1 MTLSGSVF
9 INRVN
14 RNDALK
20 AFGEAIERV
29 KRERQS
35 VFIFPEGTRSYY
47 LKPGLLPFKK
57 GAFHFAVQAGIPLV
71 PFVVS
76 NYSKIFSF
84 KTKTF
89 QSGTIE
95 IELLPPIDTSN
106 MTAEDVNNL
115 VEKVHKDM
123 LAVAE
128 KLQYGPSVPSAVA
141 EKPIKPDNPV
151 KEELA
156 TGISTSSTT
165 RKAD

>member
-47 LKPGLLPFKK
+47 LQPGLLPFKK
-57 GAFHFAVQAGIPLV
+57 GAFHFAVQAGIPLI
-71 PFVVS
+71 PFVAS

-84 KTKTF
+84 KTRTF
-89 QSGTIE
+89 ESGTIE
-95 IELLPPIDTSN
+95 IELLPPIDTSK
-106 MTAEDVNNL
+106 MTAENVNGL
-115 VEKVHKDM
+115 VESVQNDM

-128 KLQYGPSVPSAVA
+128 KLKYGPSFPSAVA
-141 EKPIKPDNPV
+141 DKPVKPVPAV

-156 TGISTSSTT
+156 TGVSTSSTT
-165 RKAD
+165 RKAI